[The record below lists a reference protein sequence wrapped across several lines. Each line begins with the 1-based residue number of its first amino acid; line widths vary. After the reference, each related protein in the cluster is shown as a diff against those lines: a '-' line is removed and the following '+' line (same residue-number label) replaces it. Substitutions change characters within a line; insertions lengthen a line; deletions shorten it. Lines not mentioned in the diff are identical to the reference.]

1 MTKED
6 LKPQTRKVRGWASY
20 SGDEFTF
27 KPSEEGTPS
36 QLNVRSV
43 KGAKVFTT
51 TSETKPKRVAHLSCP
66 ADAADPFG
74 EYVSQLLKL
83 GVTPQAE
90 QQLPEKQCLVS
101 EGGITL
107 FLNEKKGLLTYQG
120 CIDLSKSANWQS
132 ELMRQLQV
140 VVRTLPVN
148 KTFVSTVKK
157 LRNVSLSKNN

>member
-1 MTKED
+1 MDKQTTK
-6 LKPQTRKVRGWASY
+6 PSQPRKVRGWASY

-36 QLNVRSV
+36 QLNVRSI

-66 ADAADPFG
+66 ADAPDPYA
-74 EYVSQLLKL
+74 EYVGQLLKL
-83 GVTPQAE
+83 GIKPQEE
-90 QQLPEKQCLVS
+90 QHLPEKQRLVS

-107 FLNEKKGLLTYQG
+107 FLNEKDGLLSYQG
-120 CIDLSKSANWQS
+120 CIDLSKSTNWQS

-148 KTFVSTVKK
+148 KTFVSTIKK
-157 LRNVSLSKNN
+157 LKK